1 LNPHYTDSIY
11 DHEMT
16 YSSQFNKTKNLDIR
30 TSFYN
35 IELEFQLL
43 EPSRF
48 PRRTRRAFLQGSD
61 SLCGSFIYP
70 YLHTRITTI
79 NADTN
84 GKKNDTPN
92 QPAPLAG
99 LEGACTGKV
108 IVAGCS
114 SSAGSVFKGKE
125 LVSSFMTGKCNV
137 SHKANK

>member
-1 LNPHYTDSIY
+1 
-11 DHEMT
+11 MT
-16 YSSQFNKTKNLDIR
+16 YASQFNTTTNLNIM

-43 EPSRF
+43 EPSRLT
-48 PRRTRRAFLQGSD
+48 RRTRRALLHGSD
-61 SLCGSFIYP
+61 SICGSFIYP

-79 NADTN
+79 NAGTS

-114 SSAGSVFKGKE
+114 SSAGSIFKGKE
-125 LVSSFMTGKCNV
+125 LVSSFITGKYNG

>member
-1 LNPHYTDSIY
+1 
-11 DHEMT
+11 MT

-43 EPSRF
+43 EPSRLT
-48 PRRTRRAFLQGSD
+48 RRTRRAFLQGSD

-92 QPAPLAG
+92 QPAPLTG

-114 SSAGSVFKGKE
+114 SSAGSVVELSLDDSTSHSPEESPKLLLKSSTPFKT
-125 LVSSFMTGKCNV
+125 V
-137 SHKANK
+137 